1 MCAPVVAALPAI
13 AKTAAVAY
21 GTGKA
26 LDTVGAFFNRGKATA
41 TNTLGAEQELARLKR
56 ENPLR
61 MVNPATIG
69 GAALASGTQQTA
81 PLPEARASA
90 VTTGG
95 NRATVGDTGPSKVK
109 SSASGKLARGV
120 VRRGLRGLRI
130 DLGQTASALGN
141 NLNYGK

>member
-1 MCAPVVAALPAI
+1 MCPPVVAALPAI
-13 AKTAAVAY
+13 AKTAAIAY

-26 LDTVGAFFNRGKATA
+26 IDAVGALANRGKATFTPSTVA
-41 TNTLGAEQELARLKR
+41 QQELARLKG

-61 MVNPATIG
+61 MVNPATVG

-90 VTTGG
+90 ITTGG

-109 SSASGKLARGV
+109 SSAGGKLARGV

-141 NLNYGK
+141 NLNYG

>member
-1 MCAPVVAALPAI
+1 MCPPVVAALPAI
-13 AKTAAVAY
+13 AKTAAIAY

-26 LDTVGAFFNRGKATA
+26 IDAVGALASRGKPTA
-41 TNTLGAEQELARLKR
+41 INTLVGQQELARLKG

-90 VTTGG
+90 LATGG

-109 SSASGKLARGV
+109 TSAGGKVARGV

-141 NLNYGK
+141 NLNYG

>member
-1 MCAPVVAALPAI
+1 MCPPVVAALPAI
-13 AKTAAVAY
+13 AKTAAIAY

-26 LDTVGAFFNRGKATA
+26 IDAVGALANRGKATA
-41 TNTLGAEQELARLKR
+41 TNTLVAQQELARLKG

-61 MVNPATIG
+61 MVNPATVG
-69 GAALASGTQQTA
+69 GASLLGGTQQTA

-90 VTTGG
+90 ITTGG

-109 SSASGKLARGV
+109 SSAGGKLARGV

-141 NLNYGK
+141 NLNYG